1 MPFHM
6 AEDMLRLRKRLR
18 PDLLVQKRSGFFGR
32 KLPVKTPKKKRKI
45 EEKTVLLLEYQDKIA
60 IRKRRED
67 GLLASLYE
75 FVNVPGQLFRQPLAP
90 SGTDCK
96 KRKSCR

>member
-32 KLPVKTPKKKRKI
+32 KLSRHVHKLIKGSQ
-45 EEKTVLLLEYQDKIA
+45 ESVLPALSYGYFILVFQ
-60 IRKRRED
+60 
-67 GLLASLYE
+67 
-75 FVNVPGQLFRQPLAP
+75 
-90 SGTDCK
+90 
-96 KRKSCR
+96 